1 MRRKFIRYNPK
12 LKTTAHMLRKQS
24 TLAEILLWNELKG
37 KKLLGC
43 DFHRQKPI
51 GNYIVDFFC
60 PGLKLAIEIDGASHL
75 GRTQE
80 DMKRQKELES
90 LSIRFLRFQDIEVK
104 QDLGA
109 VIATIRDWILKER
122 KADI

>member
-1 MRRKFIRYNPK
+1 MHRKFIRYNPK
-12 LKTTAHMLRKQS
+12 LKTTARMLRKQS
-24 TLAEILLWNELKG
+24 TLAETLLWNELKG

-60 PGLKLAIEIDGASHL
+60 PRLKLAIEIDGASHS

-90 LSIRFLRFQDIEVK
+90 LGIRFLRFQDIEVK
-104 QDLGA
+104 QDHSGCVESYVTHPCLSGRQA
-109 VIATIRDWILKER
+109 
-122 KADI
+122 